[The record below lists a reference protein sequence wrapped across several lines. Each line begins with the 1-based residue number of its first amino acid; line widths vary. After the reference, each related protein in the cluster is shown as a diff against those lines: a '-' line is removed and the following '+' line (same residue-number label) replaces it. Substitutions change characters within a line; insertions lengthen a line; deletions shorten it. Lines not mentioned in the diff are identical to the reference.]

1 MNEER
6 CTLHMKINKKMLFAS
21 TVALSV
27 FPLITANAEEE
38 SQNWTARTVDQIKAD
53 ITSSENQ
60 QTYTVQYGDTLG
72 TIAEAFNLD
81 VNVLAHI
88 NAIANIDLIYPN
100 TVLNITTNDKNE
112 ITGVEITSPQATR
125 AVTGPV
131 SEPAPAT
138 PATPVQPEVATA
150 ETTAPSTEAN
160 AEVPA
165 APVTDAP
172 VAPAPVEEQASSD
185 APAVPAEAQ
194 SAPEAASSQ
203 VAPAAEVSE
212 PQSAEPITEPAAP
225 ATPAQPE
232 ATQAEAVTQA
242 APQLDQEQVNQDVT
256 NIESP
261 TYTAPAVAT
270 QTSNNA
276 ANEGLRP
283 QTAALKEEIAAKYGI
298 TEFSLYRPGDSG
310 DHGKGLAADFI
321 VGNNTELGNQVAAD
335 VTSNMTGRGISYVIW
350 QQKFY
355 APFDSIYG
363 PANTWN
369 QMPDRGSVTE
379 NHYDHV
385 HVSMNE

>member
-1 MNEER
+1 
-6 CTLHMKINKKMLFAS
+6 MKINKKMLFAS

-72 TIAEAFNLD
+72 TIAEAFGLD

-112 ITGVEITSPQATR
+112 ITGVEITSPQASR
-125 AVTGPV
+125 VVTKPA
-131 SEPAPAT
+131 SELA
-138 PATPVQPEVATA
+138 PATPVQSEAAPA
-150 ETTAPSTEAN
+150 ETSAPSTEVN

-172 VAPAPVEEQASSD
+172 VAPAPVEEQASSE

-212 PQSAEPITEPAAP
+212 PQSAEPITEPATP

-232 ATQAEAVTQA
+232 ATQAEAVTQV

-335 VTSNMTGRGISYVIW
+335 VTSNMTERGISYVIW

>member
-100 TVLNITTNDKNE
+100 TVLNIKTNDKNE
-112 ITGVEITSPQATR
+112 ITGVEITSPQASR
-125 AVTGPV
+125 VVT
-131 SEPAPAT
+131 EPASELA
-138 PATPVQPEVATA
+138 PATPVQPEATPA

-165 APVTDAP
+165 APV
-172 VAPAPVEEQASSD
+172 APAPVEEQVSSE

-194 SAPEAASSQ
+194 SAPETASSQ

-225 ATPAQPE
+225 AAPAQPE
-232 ATQAEAVTQA
+232 ATQAEAVTQV

>member
-72 TIAEAFNLD
+72 TIAEAFDLD

-138 PATPVQPEVATA
+138 PVQSEPAPA
-150 ETTAPSTEAN
+150 ETMAPSTEAN

-172 VAPAPVEEQASSD
+172 VAPAPIEEQASSD

-212 PQSAEPITEPAAP
+212 PQSAEPITEPATP

-242 APQLDQEQVNQDVT
+242 APQLDKEQVNQDVT

>member
-72 TIAEAFNLD
+72 TIAEAFDLD

-138 PATPVQPEVATA
+138 PVQPEVATA

-160 AEVPA
+160 DEVPA

-172 VAPAPVEEQASSD
+172 VAPAPVEEQASSE

-203 VAPAAEVSE
+203 VAAAAEVSE
-212 PQSAEPITEPAAP
+212 PQTAEPITEPTAP

>member
-1 MNEER
+1 
-6 CTLHMKINKKMLFAS
+6 MKINKKMLFAS

-72 TIAEAFNLD
+72 TIAEAFDLD

-112 ITGVEITSPQATR
+112 ITGVEITSPQASR
-125 AVTGPV
+125 VVTKPA
-131 SEPAPAT
+131 SELA
-138 PATPVQPEVATA
+138 PATPVQSEAAPA
-150 ETTAPSTEAN
+150 ETSAPSTEVN
-160 AEVPA
+160 AEAPA
-165 APVTDAP
+165 APVTESP
-172 VAPAPVEEQASSD
+172 VAPAPVEGPASPE

-203 VAPAAEVSE
+203 VAAAAEVSE
-212 PQSAEPITEPAAP
+212 PQSTEPITEPTAP

-232 ATQAEAVTQA
+232 ATQPEATTPAA
-242 APQLDQEQVNQDVT
+242 APQLDQEQVNQEVT

-335 VTSNMTGRGISYVIW
+335 VTSNMTERGISYVIW

>member
-1 MNEER
+1 
-6 CTLHMKINKKMLFAS
+6 MKINKKMLFAS

-72 TIAEAFNLD
+72 TIAEAFDLD

-138 PATPVQPEVATA
+138 PVQPEAAPA

-203 VAPAAEVSE
+203 VAAAAEVSE

-225 ATPAQPE
+225 ATPDQPE

>member
-72 TIAEAFNLD
+72 TIAEAFDLD

-138 PATPVQPEVATA
+138 PVQPEVAPA

-203 VAPAAEVSE
+203 VAAAAEVSE

>member
-1 MNEER
+1 
-6 CTLHMKINKKMLFAS
+6 MKINKKMLFAS

-112 ITGVEITSPQATR
+112 ITGVEITSPQASR
-125 AVTGPV
+125 VVTKPA
-131 SEPAPAT
+131 SELA
-138 PATPVQPEVATA
+138 PATPVQSEPAPA

-212 PQSAEPITEPAAP
+212 PQSAEPITEPATP

-242 APQLDQEQVNQDVT
+242 APQLDQEQVNQEVT

-335 VTSNMTGRGISYVIW
+335 VTSNMTERGISYVIW

>member
-72 TIAEAFNLD
+72 TIAEAFGLD

-138 PATPVQPEVATA
+138 PVQPEVATA

-165 APVTDAP
+165 APV
-172 VAPAPVEEQASSD
+172 APAPVEEQASSE

-203 VAPAAEVSE
+203 VAAAAEVSE
-212 PQSAEPITEPAAP
+212 PQSTEPITEQAAP

-232 ATQAEAVTQA
+232 ATQPEATTPVA

>member
-72 TIAEAFNLD
+72 RIAEAFDLD

-138 PATPVQPEVATA
+138 PVQPEAAPA

-203 VAPAAEVSE
+203 VAAAAEVSE

>member
-1 MNEER
+1 
-6 CTLHMKINKKMLFAS
+6 MKINKKMLFAS

-72 TIAEAFNLD
+72 TIAEAFDLD

-138 PATPVQPEVATA
+138 PVQSEPAPA

-160 AEVPA
+160 AEAPA

-172 VAPAPVEEQASSD
+172 VTPAPVEEQASSE

-203 VAPAAEVSE
+203 VAAAAEVSE
-212 PQSAEPITEPAAP
+212 PQTAEPITEPTAP

-261 TYTAPAVAT
+261 TYTAPALAT

>member
-1 MNEER
+1 
-6 CTLHMKINKKMLFAS
+6 MKINKKMLFAS

-27 FPLITANAEEE
+27 FPLMTANAEEE

-138 PATPVQPEVATA
+138 PVQPEVATA

-160 AEVPA
+160 VEVPA

-172 VAPAPVEEQASSD
+172 VAPAPVEEQASSE

-203 VAPAAEVSE
+203 VAAAAEVSE
-212 PQSAEPITEPAAP
+212 PQSTEPITEQAAP

-232 ATQAEAVTQA
+232 ATQPEATTPAA

>member
-27 FPLITANAEEE
+27 FPLMTANAEEE

-138 PATPVQPEVATA
+138 PVQPEVATA

-172 VAPAPVEEQASSD
+172 VAPAPVEEQASSE

-194 SAPEAASSQ
+194 SAPEVASSQ
-203 VAPAAEVSE
+203 VAAAAEVSE
-212 PQSAEPITEPAAP
+212 PQSTETITEPAAP

-232 ATQAEAVTQA
+232 ATQPEATTPAA

>member
-1 MNEER
+1 
-6 CTLHMKINKKMLFAS
+6 MKINKKMLFAS

-72 TIAEAFNLD
+72 TIAEAFGLD

-112 ITGVEITSPQATR
+112 ITGVEITSPQASR
-125 AVTGPV
+125 VVTKPA
-131 SEPAPAT
+131 SELA
-138 PATPVQPEVATA
+138 PATPVQSEAAPA
-150 ETTAPSTEAN
+150 ETSAPSTEVN
-160 AEVPA
+160 AEAPA
-165 APVTDAP
+165 APVTESP
-172 VAPAPVEEQASSD
+172 VAPATVEGPASPE

-212 PQSAEPITEPAAP
+212 PQSAEPITEPATP

-232 ATQAEAVTQA
+232 ATQAEAVTQV

-335 VTSNMTGRGISYVIW
+335 VTSNMTERGISYVIW

>member
-1 MNEER
+1 
-6 CTLHMKINKKMLFAS
+6 MKINKKMLFAS

-72 TIAEAFNLD
+72 TIAEAFDLD

-138 PATPVQPEVATA
+138 PVQSEPAPA

-172 VAPAPVEEQASSD
+172 VAPAPVEEQTSSD

>member
-72 TIAEAFNLD
+72 TIAEAFDLD

-138 PATPVQPEVATA
+138 PVQPEAAPA

-203 VAPAAEVSE
+203 VAAAAEVSE
-212 PQSAEPITEPAAP
+212 PQSAEPITEPATP

-232 ATQAEAVTQA
+232 ATQAEAVTQVA
-242 APQLDQEQVNQDVT
+242 APQLDKEQVNQDVT

>member
-72 TIAEAFNLD
+72 TIAEAFDLD

-138 PATPVQPEVATA
+138 PVQPEAAPA

-203 VAPAAEVSE
+203 VAAAAEVSE
-212 PQSAEPITEPAAP
+212 PQSTEPITEQAAP

-232 ATQAEAVTQA
+232 ATQPEATTPAA

>member
-72 TIAEAFNLD
+72 TIAEAFDLD

-138 PATPVQPEVATA
+138 PVQPEAAPA

-194 SAPEAASSQ
+194 SAPEVASSQ
-203 VAPAAEVSE
+203 VAAAAEVSE

>member
-1 MNEER
+1 
-6 CTLHMKINKKMLFAS
+6 MKINKKMLFAS

-138 PATPVQPEVATA
+138 PVQPEVATA

-160 AEVPA
+160 LEVPA

-172 VAPAPVEEQASSD
+172 VAPAPVEEQASSE
-185 APAVPAEAQ
+185 APAVPAEVQ
-194 SAPEAASSQ
+194 SAPEAASGQ
-203 VAPAAEVSE
+203 VAAAAEVSE
-212 PQSAEPITEPAAP
+212 PQSTEPITEQAAP

-232 ATQAEAVTQA
+232 ATQPEATTPAV

>member
-1 MNEER
+1 
-6 CTLHMKINKKMLFAS
+6 MKINKKMLFAS

-72 TIAEAFNLD
+72 TIAEAFDLD

-138 PATPVQPEVATA
+138 PVQPEAAPA

-203 VAPAAEVSE
+203 VAAAAEVSE

-232 ATQAEAVTQA
+232 ATQAEAVTQV

>member
-131 SEPAPAT
+131 SESAPAT
-138 PATPVQPEVATA
+138 PAQPEVATA
-150 ETTAPSTEAN
+150 ETTAPSTEVN
-160 AEVPA
+160 AEAPA
-165 APVTDAP
+165 APVTESP
-172 VAPAPVEEQASSD
+172 VAPAPVEGPASPE

-212 PQSAEPITEPAAP
+212 PQSAEPITEPATP

-232 ATQAEAVTQA
+232 ATQAEAVTQVA
-242 APQLDQEQVNQDVT
+242 APQLDKEQVNQDVT

-321 VGNNTELGNQVAAD
+321 VGENTELGNQVAAD
-335 VTSNMTGRGISYVIW
+335 VTSNMTERGISYVIW
-350 QQKFY
+350 QQQFY
-355 APFDSIYG
+355 APFESVYG

>member
-6 CTLHMKINKKMLFAS
+6 CTLHMKINKKMLSAS

-72 TIAEAFNLD
+72 TIAEAFDLD

-138 PATPVQPEVATA
+138 PVQPEAAPA

-203 VAPAAEVSE
+203 VAAAAEVSE

>member
-72 TIAEAFNLD
+72 TIAEAFDLD

-138 PATPVQPEVATA
+138 PVQPEVATA

-165 APVTDAP
+165 APV
-172 VAPAPVEEQASSD
+172 APAPVEEQASSE

-194 SAPEAASSQ
+194 SAPEVASSQ
-203 VAPAAEVSE
+203 VAAAAEVSE
-212 PQSAEPITEPAAP
+212 PQSTETITEPAAP

-232 ATQAEAVTQA
+232 ATQPEATTPAA

>member
-72 TIAEAFNLD
+72 TIAEAFDLD

-138 PATPVQPEVATA
+138 PVQSEPAPA
-150 ETTAPSTEAN
+150 ETMAPSTEAN

-172 VAPAPVEEQASSD
+172 VAPAPIEEQASSD

-194 SAPEAASSQ
+194 SAPEATSSQ

-212 PQSAEPITEPAAP
+212 PQSAEPITEPATP

-242 APQLDQEQVNQDVT
+242 APQLDKEQVNQDVT

>member
-1 MNEER
+1 
-6 CTLHMKINKKMLFAS
+6 MKINKKMLFAS

-138 PATPVQPEVATA
+138 PVQPEVATA

-172 VAPAPVEEQASSD
+172 VAPAPVEEQVSSE

-203 VAPAAEVSE
+203 VAAAAEVSE
-212 PQSAEPITEPAAP
+212 PQSTEPITEQAAP

-242 APQLDQEQVNQDVT
+242 APQLDQEQVNQEVT

>member
-1 MNEER
+1 
-6 CTLHMKINKKMLFAS
+6 MKINKKMLFAS

-27 FPLITANAEEE
+27 FPLMTANAEEE

-138 PATPVQPEVATA
+138 PVQPEVATA

-172 VAPAPVEEQASSD
+172 VAPAPVEEQASSE

-194 SAPEAASSQ
+194 SAPEVASSQ
-203 VAPAAEVSE
+203 VAAAAEVSE
-212 PQSAEPITEPAAP
+212 PQSTETITEPAAP

-232 ATQAEAVTQA
+232 ATQPEATTPAA

>member
-6 CTLHMKINKKMLFAS
+6 CTLLMKINKKMLFAS

-72 TIAEAFNLD
+72 TIAEAFDLD

-138 PATPVQPEVATA
+138 PVQPEAAPA

-203 VAPAAEVSE
+203 VAAAAEVSE

>member
-1 MNEER
+1 
-6 CTLHMKINKKMLFAS
+6 MKINKKMLFAS

-72 TIAEAFNLD
+72 TIAEAFDLD

-138 PATPVQPEVATA
+138 PVQPEVATA

-172 VAPAPVEEQASSD
+172 VAPAPVEEQVSSE

-203 VAPAAEVSE
+203 VAAAAEVSE
-212 PQSAEPITEPAAP
+212 PQSTEPITEQAAP

-232 ATQAEAVTQA
+232 ATQPEATTPAA
-242 APQLDQEQVNQDVT
+242 APQLDQEQVNQEVT

>member
-1 MNEER
+1 
-6 CTLHMKINKKMLFAS
+6 MKINKKMLFAS

-72 TIAEAFNLD
+72 TIAEAFDLD

-138 PATPVQPEVATA
+138 PVQPEVATS

-160 AEVPA
+160 AEAPA
-165 APVTDAP
+165 APVTESP
-172 VAPAPVEEQASSD
+172 VAPAPVEEQVSSE

-212 PQSAEPITEPAAP
+212 PQSAEPITEPATP

-232 ATQAEAVTQA
+232 ATQAEAVTQV

-276 ANEGLRP
+276 ANEGLRL

>member
-1 MNEER
+1 
-6 CTLHMKINKKMLFAS
+6 MKINKKMLFAS

-138 PATPVQPEVATA
+138 PVQPEVATA

-172 VAPAPVEEQASSD
+172 VAPAPVEEQASSE

-203 VAPAAEVSE
+203 VAAAAEVSE
-212 PQSAEPITEPAAP
+212 PQSTEPITEQVAP
-225 ATPAQPE
+225 ANTAQPE
-232 ATQAEAVTQA
+232 ATQPEATTPAA
-242 APQLDQEQVNQDVT
+242 APQLDQEQVNQGVT

>member
-1 MNEER
+1 
-6 CTLHMKINKKMLFAS
+6 MKINKKMLFAS

-72 TIAEAFNLD
+72 TIAEAFDLD

-138 PATPVQPEVATA
+138 PVQPEAAPA

-172 VAPAPVEEQASSD
+172 VAPAPVE
-185 APAVPAEAQ
+185 AQ

-203 VAPAAEVSE
+203 VAAAAEVSE

-283 QTAALKEEIAAKYGI
+283 QTATLKEEIAAKYGI

>member
-1 MNEER
+1 
-6 CTLHMKINKKMLFAS
+6 MKINKKMLFAS

-72 TIAEAFNLD
+72 TIAEAFDLD

-138 PATPVQPEVATA
+138 PVQPEAAPA

-185 APAVPAEAQ
+185 APAVPAAAQ

-212 PQSAEPITEPAAP
+212 PQSTEPITEPAAP

>member
-6 CTLHMKINKKMLFAS
+6 CTLLMKINKKMLFAS

-165 APVTDAP
+165 APVTEAP
-172 VAPAPVEEQASSD
+172 VAPAPVEEQVSSE

-194 SAPEAASSQ
+194 SAPEVASSQ
-203 VAPAAEVSE
+203 VAAASEVSE
-212 PQSAEPITEPAAP
+212 PQSAEPITEPATP

-232 ATQAEAVTQA
+232 ATQAEAVTQV

>member
-1 MNEER
+1 
-6 CTLHMKINKKMLFAS
+6 MKINKKMLFAS

-27 FPLITANAEEE
+27 FPLMTANAEEE

-138 PATPVQPEVATA
+138 PVQPEVATA

-172 VAPAPVEEQASSD
+172 VAPAPVEEQASSE

-194 SAPEAASSQ
+194 SAPEVASSQ
-203 VAPAAEVSE
+203 VAAAAEVSE
-212 PQSAEPITEPAAP
+212 PQSTETITEPAAP

-232 ATQAEAVTQA
+232 ATQPEATTPAA

-335 VTSNMTGRGISYVIW
+335 VTSNMIGRGISYVIW

>member
-72 TIAEAFNLD
+72 TIAEAFDLD

-138 PATPVQPEVATA
+138 PVQPEVATA

-165 APVTDAP
+165 APV
-172 VAPAPVEEQASSD
+172 APAPVEEQASSE

-203 VAPAAEVSE
+203 VAAAAEVSE
-212 PQSAEPITEPAAP
+212 PQSTEPITEQAAP

-232 ATQAEAVTQA
+232 ATQPEATTPVA